1 MTRLIVEPEMSS
13 RLVATSERVELC
25 DRSGKTLGYF
35 TPKFN
40 PDDWEGLECPLS
52 EEELHERLKDT
63 TGRPLADIL
72 ADLEA
77 RG

>member
-1 MTRLIVEPEMSS
+1 MTKLIVEPEMSS
-13 RLVATSERVELC
+13 LLVGTSERIELC
-25 DRSGKTLGYF
+25 DGSGNTLGYF

-40 PDDWEGLECPLS
+40 PDDWEGLESPIS
-52 EEELHERLKDT
+52 DEELHERLKDT